1 MASRKL
7 RTLQIRPE
15 AREDVRRL
23 IKLDRRLAVVAS
35 TALRDIANGTTV
47 GVPLEKMAKFGDL
60 SDCRKVYF
68 GYGNPPTHRIV
79 YRELDEET
87 IEIIDVVALESR
99 EDAYVYLLAA
109 ERLRRLPEETQQE
122 FKSVHQRIIAK
133 RALKKKE

>member
-23 IKLDRRLAVVAS
+23 TKLDRRLAVVAS
-35 TALRDIANGTTV
+35 TALRDIANGTTD

>member
-7 RTLQIRPE
+7 RALKIRPE

-23 IKLDRRLAVVAS
+23 TKIDRRLAVVAA
-35 TALRDIANGTTV
+35 TALRDISNGTTV
-47 GVPLEKMAKFGDL
+47 GVQLEKMAKFGDL

-68 GYGNPPTHRIV
+68 GYGSPLTHRIV
-79 YRELDEET
+79 YRELDENT
-87 IEIIDVVALESR
+87 IEIIDVVAIESR
-99 EDAYVYLLAA
+99 DDAYVYLLTA
-109 ERLRRLPEETQQE
+109 ERLRRLPDETQQE

>member
-7 RTLQIRPE
+7 RTLKIRPE

-23 IKLDRRLAVVAS
+23 TKLDRRLAVVAS
-35 TALRDIANGTTV
+35 TALRNIANGTTA

-99 EDAYVYLLAA
+99 EDAYVYLLTA
-109 ERLRRLPEETQQE
+109 ERLRRLPEETHQE
-122 FKSVHQRIIAK
+122 FTSVHQRIIAK

>member
-7 RTLQIRPE
+7 RTLKIRPE

-23 IKLDRRLAVVAS
+23 TKLDRRLAVVAA
-35 TALRDIANGTTV
+35 TALRNISNGTTV

-60 SDCRKVYF
+60 SDYRKVYF
-68 GYGNPPTHRIV
+68 GYGSPPTHRIV
-79 YRELDEET
+79 YRELDENT
-87 IEIIDVVALESR
+87 IEIIDVVAIESR

-122 FKSVHQRIIAK
+122 FTSVHQRIIAK

>member
-23 IKLDRRLAVVAS
+23 TKLDRRLAVVAS

-133 RALKKKE
+133 RALRKKE

>member
-7 RTLQIRPE
+7 RTLKIRPE

-23 IKLDRRLAVVAS
+23 TKLDRRLAVVAA
-35 TALRDIANGTTV
+35 TALRNISNGTTV

-79 YRELDEET
+79 YRELDEST
-87 IEIIDVVALESR
+87 IEIIDVVAIESR
-99 EDAYVYLLAA
+99 EDAYVYLLTA

-122 FKSVHQRIIAK
+122 FTSVHQRIIAK

>member
-23 IKLDRRLAVVAS
+23 TMLDRRLAVIAS
-35 TALRDIANGTTV
+35 TALRNIANGTTV

>member
-7 RTLQIRPE
+7 RTLKIRPE
-15 AREDVRRL
+15 AREDVGRL
-23 IKLDRRLAVVAS
+23 TKLDRRLAVVAA
-35 TALRDIANGTTV
+35 TALRNISNGSTV

-122 FKSVHQRIIAK
+122 FTSVHQRIIAK

>member
-23 IKLDRRLAVVAS
+23 TKLDRRLAVIAS
-35 TALRDIANGTTV
+35 TALRNIANGTTV

>member
-23 IKLDRRLAVVAS
+23 TKLDRRLAVVAS
-35 TALRDIANGTTV
+35 TALRNIANGTTV

-109 ERLRRLPEETQQE
+109 ERLRRLPDETQQE

>member
-23 IKLDRRLAVVAS
+23 TKLDRRLAVVAA
-35 TALRDIANGTTV
+35 TALRNISNGSTV

>member
-7 RTLQIRPE
+7 RTLQIHPE

-23 IKLDRRLAVVAS
+23 TKLDRRLAVVAA
-35 TALRDIANGTTV
+35 TALRNISNGSTV

-68 GYGNPPTHRIV
+68 GYGSPPTHRIM
-79 YRELDEET
+79 YRELDENT
-87 IEIIDVVALESR
+87 IEIIDVVAIESR

>member
-7 RTLQIRPE
+7 RTLKIRPE

-23 IKLDRRLAVVAS
+23 TKLDRRLAVVAA
-35 TALRDIANGTTV
+35 TALRNISNGTTV

-79 YRELDEET
+79 YRELNEKT
-87 IEIIDVVALESR
+87 IEIIGVVVIESR

>member
-7 RTLQIRPE
+7 RTLKIRPE

-23 IKLDRRLAVVAS
+23 TKLDRRLAVVAA
-35 TALRDIANGTTV
+35 TALRNISNGTTV

-79 YRELDEET
+79 YRELDEST
-87 IEIIDVVALESR
+87 IEIIDVVAIESR
-99 EDAYVYLLAA
+99 EDAYVYLLTA

-122 FKSVHQRIIAK
+122 FTSVHQRIIAK
-133 RALKKKE
+133 RALKKKA

>member
-23 IKLDRRLAVVAS
+23 TKLDRRLAVVAS

-79 YRELDEET
+79 YRELDENT
-87 IEIIDVVALESR
+87 IEIIDVVAIESR
-99 EDAYVYLLAA
+99 EDAYVYLLTA
-109 ERLRRLPEETQQE
+109 ERLRRLPVETQQE
-122 FKSVHQRIIAK
+122 FMSVHQRIIAK

>member
-23 IKLDRRLAVVAS
+23 TKLDRRLAVVAS
-35 TALRDIANGTTV
+35 SALRNIANGTTV

-60 SDCRKVYF
+60 SVCRKVYF

>member
-23 IKLDRRLAVVAS
+23 TKLDRRLAVVAS

-133 RALKKKE
+133 RDLKIKE

>member
-7 RTLQIRPE
+7 RTLKIRPE

-23 IKLDRRLAVVAS
+23 TKLDRRLAVVAA
-35 TALRDIANGTTV
+35 TALRNISNGTTV

-68 GYGNPPTHRIV
+68 GYGSPPTHRIV
-79 YRELDEET
+79 YRELDENT
-87 IEIIDVVALESR
+87 IEIIDVVAIESR

-122 FKSVHQRIIAK
+122 FTSVHQRIIAK
-133 RALKKKE
+133 RALKKKH

>member
-7 RTLQIRPE
+7 RTLKIRPE

-23 IKLDRRLAVVAS
+23 TKLDRRLAVVAA
-35 TALRDIANGTTV
+35 TALRNISNGTTV

-79 YRELDEET
+79 YRELDEST
-87 IEIIDVVALESR
+87 IEIIDVVAIESR

-122 FKSVHQRIIAK
+122 FTSVHQRIIAK
-133 RALKKKE
+133 RALKKKH

>member
-23 IKLDRRLAVVAS
+23 TKLDRRLAVVAS
-35 TALRDIANGTTV
+35 TALRNIANGTTV

-87 IEIIDVVALESR
+87 IEIIDVVVIESR

-133 RALKKKE
+133 RAMKKKE

>member
-7 RTLQIRPE
+7 RTLKIRPE

-23 IKLDRRLAVVAS
+23 TKLDRRLAVVAS
-35 TALRDIANGTTV
+35 TALRNIANGTTA

-79 YRELDEET
+79 YRELDENT
-87 IEIIDVVALESR
+87 IEIIDVVAIESR
-99 EDAYVYLLAA
+99 EDAYVYLLTA
-109 ERLRRLPEETQQE
+109 ERLRRLPEETHQE
-122 FKSVHQRIIAK
+122 FTSVHQRIIAK

>member
-23 IKLDRRLAVVAS
+23 TKLDRRLAVVAS
-35 TALRDIANGTTV
+35 SALRNIANGTTV

>member
-7 RTLQIRPE
+7 RTLKIRPE

-23 IKLDRRLAVVAS
+23 TKLDRRLAVVAS
-35 TALRDIANGTTV
+35 TALRNIANGTTV

-99 EDAYVYLLAA
+99 EDAYVYLLTA
-109 ERLRRLPEETQQE
+109 ERLRRLPEETHQE
-122 FKSVHQRIIAK
+122 FTSVHQRIIAK

>member
-7 RTLQIRPE
+7 RTLKIRPE

-23 IKLDRRLAVVAS
+23 TKLDRRLAVVAA
-35 TALRDIANGTTV
+35 TALRNISNGSTV

-79 YRELDEET
+79 YRELDENT
-87 IEIIDVVALESR
+87 IEIIDVVAIESR
-99 EDAYVYLLAA
+99 EDAYVYLLTA
-109 ERLRRLPEETQQE
+109 ERLRRLPDETQQE

>member
-23 IKLDRRLAVVAS
+23 TKLDRRLAVVAS

-79 YRELDEET
+79 YRELDENT
-87 IEIIDVVALESR
+87 IEIIDVVAIESR
-99 EDAYVYLLAA
+99 EDAYVYLLTA
-109 ERLRRLPEETQQE
+109 ERLRRLPAETQQE
-122 FKSVHQRIIAK
+122 FTSVHQRIIAK

>member
-7 RTLQIRPE
+7 RTLKIRPE

-23 IKLDRRLAVVAS
+23 TKLDRRLAVVAS
-35 TALRDIANGTTV
+35 TALRNIANGTTV
-47 GVPLEKMAKFGDL
+47 GVPLKKVAKFGDL

-122 FKSVHQRIIAK
+122 FTSVHQRIIAK

>member
-7 RTLQIRPE
+7 RTLKIRPE

-23 IKLDRRLAVVAS
+23 TKLDRRLAVVAA
-35 TALRDIANGTTV
+35 TALRNISNGTTV

-79 YRELDEET
+79 YRELDENT
-87 IEIIDVVALESR
+87 IEIIDVVAIESR
-99 EDAYVYLLAA
+99 EDAYVYLLTA

-122 FKSVHQRIIAK
+122 FISVHQRIIAK

>member
-7 RTLQIRPE
+7 RTLKIRPE

-23 IKLDRRLAVVAS
+23 TKLDRRLAVVAA
-35 TALRDIANGTTV
+35 TALRNISNGSTV

-68 GYGNPPTHRIV
+68 GYGDPPTHRIV
-79 YRELDEET
+79 YRELDENT
-87 IEIIDVVALESR
+87 IEIIDVVAIESR
-99 EDAYVYLLAA
+99 EDAYVYLLTA
-109 ERLRRLPEETQQE
+109 ERLRRLPEETRQE
-122 FKSVHQRIIAK
+122 FTSVHQRIIAK

>member
-23 IKLDRRLAVVAS
+23 TKLDRRLAVVAS

-68 GYGNPPTHRIV
+68 GNGSPPTHRIV
-79 YRELDEET
+79 YREIDEET
-87 IEIIDVVALESR
+87 IEIIDVVVIESR

-109 ERLRRLPEETQQE
+109 ERLRGLPEETQQE

>member
-7 RTLQIRPE
+7 RTLKIRPE

-23 IKLDRRLAVVAS
+23 TKLDRRLAVVAT
-35 TALRDIANGTTV
+35 TALRNISNGTTV

-79 YRELDEET
+79 YRELDEST
-87 IEIIDVVALESR
+87 IEIIDVVAIESR
-99 EDAYVYLLAA
+99 EDAYVYLLTA

-122 FKSVHQRIIAK
+122 FTSVHQRIIAK